1 MTTPAIPLPVLID
14 AVAALRAVKDAPSD
28 TVPAHLWKQCMRA
41 CAQLEY
47 RLQEMTVPVDLA
59 AAMKAN
65 KEGA

>member
-14 AVAALRAVKDAPSD
+14 AVVALRAVKDAPGD
-28 TVPAHLWKQCMRA
+28 TVPAHLWKLCMRA
-41 CAQLEY
+41 CNQLEY
-47 RLQEMTVPVDLA
+47 SLHEMTVPVDLA